1 MQEKKKFYQAKW
13 FLWLWLIVFP
23 PVGIILLW
31 AVHKGMSKKTKIILS
46 VVFVIWFAILMSAT
60 KGGSTDNGTQTEQ
73 GENMTESNFA
83 EDVKNAIQG
92 DVGEN
97 EVIKDVTF
105 ENKELCVYVDFSKVD
120 PAPLTIEDLA
130 ISRTSSI
137 TDAIL
142 ELKQYDDLWETITVD
157 FGEVGKIK
165 NEKAGIQENE
175 NGGRYFPSEDF
186 KLQ

>member
-31 AVHKGMSKKTKIILS
+31 AVHKGMKKKTKIILS
-46 VVFVIWFAILMSAT
+46 VVFAIWFAILLSAT
-60 KGGSTDNGTQTEQ
+60 KGGSSDNTTQT
-73 GENMTESNFA
+73 GKDGGMSENTFV
-83 EDVKNAIQG
+83 EDVKTAIQG

-97 EVIKDVTF
+97 EAIKDVTL

-120 PAPLTIEDLA
+120 PSPLTIEDLA

-137 TDAIL
+137 TDTIL

-157 FGEVGKIK
+157 FGEIGKIK
-165 NEKAGIQENE
+165 NEKVSLKENE
-175 NGGRYFPSEDF
+175 KGGRYFPSEDF